1 MSSTRPPLGGCPHC
15 GTEIPDY
22 RLLIEYETADGP
34 SVFAECPS
42 CEDVVTPA

>member
-22 RLLIEYETADGP
+22 RLLIEYEINEG
-34 SVFAECPS
+34 VGIFAECPT
-42 CEDVVTPA
+42 CREVVSPI